1 MKQLS
6 VNVHGI
12 EAIIETDI
20 NSYYQFVENNY
31 LIFKKDVVHS
41 KARVFSVFSIDAG
54 NFAKEQKNSLNRIS
68 EGFYMG
74 TNSIYWENEF
84 GFSIFLDFSTKDS
97 WKVYSFH
104 FDLLK
109 KLNAEDEYKNYMRS
123 MRWAVHFPIFTL
135 LDYLKGIKLIH
146 ASAVSKNNNSILFC
160 GLNKVGKSGLG
171 LYFFKNLN
179 YKIVSDNFLLIGKE
193 GIYAFPEMARV
204 SPEGSKN
211 LKLKIKNK
219 QLIYGKYH
227 LPIAS
232 KDIALKSSPM
242 MVYIV
247 TNSDQEYTEEIPRDK
262 AILLLDSI
270 HNYLQ
275 EFPRYTFYGILDY
288 FEFNSNNSTGINIFP
303 KNTRFFILSHKMNWD
318 YKSISERVIRDEV

>member
-1 MKQLS
+1 MSRLS
-6 VNVHGI
+6 P
-12 EAIIETDI
+12 A
-20 NSYYQFVENNY
+20 
-31 LIFKKDVVHS
+31 
-41 KARVFSVFSIDAG
+41 A
-54 NFAKEQKNSLNRIS
+54 
-68 EGFYMG
+68 
-74 TNSIYWENEF
+74 
-84 GFSIFLDFSTKDS
+84 
-97 WKVYSFH
+97 
-104 FDLLK
+104 
-109 KLNAEDEYKNYMRS
+109 
-123 MRWAVHFPIFTL
+123 
-135 LDYLKGIKLIH
+135 
-146 ASAVSKNNNSILFC
+146 
-160 GLNKVGKSGLG
+160 
-171 LYFFKNLN
+171 
-179 YKIVSDNFLLIGKE
+179 
-193 GIYAFPEMARV
+193 
-204 SPEGSKN
+204 SKN

-247 TNSDQEYTEEIPRDK
+247 TNSNQEYTEEISRDK

-288 FEFNSNNSTGINIFP
+288 FGFNSNNSKGINIFP